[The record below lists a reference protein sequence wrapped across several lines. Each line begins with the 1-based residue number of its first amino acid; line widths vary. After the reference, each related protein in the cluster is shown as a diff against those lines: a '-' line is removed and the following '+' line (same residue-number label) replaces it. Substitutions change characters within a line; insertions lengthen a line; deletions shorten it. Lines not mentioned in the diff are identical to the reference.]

1 MRRRNL
7 NPSEPDNGEE
17 LEGGLLELTR
27 SFKNAYRSA
36 DRRKGQETH
45 RLVDGEVSR
54 AQFELLVELLKN
66 GPMAVGEL
74 AQASATSPA
83 SVSQMVD
90 RLSERGL
97 VGRVRSDED
106 RRVVKVE
113 ISDVGREGIGPV
125 ILKWREKWR
134 EVFADVPEED
144 MATAARVLDRI
155 ASIYED

>member
-1 MRRRNL
+1 L
-7 NPSEPDNGEE
+7 NPSEPDTSEE
-17 LEGGLLELTR
+17 LEGGLLDLTR

-45 RLVDGEVSR
+45 SLAGGEVSR
-54 AQFELLVELLKN
+54 TQFELLVELHKN

-97 VGRVRSDED
+97 VARVRSEED

-113 ISDVGREGIGPV
+113 ISELGRDGIRPV
-125 ILKWREKWR
+125 ILAWRKRWRET
-134 EVFADVPEED
+134 FADLPEED
-144 MATAARVLDRI
+144 MATASRVLDRI